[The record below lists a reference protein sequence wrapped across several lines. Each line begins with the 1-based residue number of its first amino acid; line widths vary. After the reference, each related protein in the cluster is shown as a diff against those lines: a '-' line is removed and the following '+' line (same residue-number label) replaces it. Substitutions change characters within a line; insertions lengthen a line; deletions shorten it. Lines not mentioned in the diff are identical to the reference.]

1 MRSCRRWGW
10 VAVGIILTGVT
21 FKSVVAQTPDFTAG
35 AKRIAARIDTILAAQ
50 DPIKTG
56 FRNVERAEALKK
68 IVAQIEKQEPN
79 SPNHLS
85 AVFTLA
91 LELLRAGEMEESLEY
106 LEEMRDI
113 YAAAPHL
120 ASPGKL
126 NSERTV
132 EALDY
137 LRIGEVENCL
147 SLHGPDACI
156 FPFRPG
162 AYHKKQ
168 RGSRE
173 AIRRLDQ
180 ILHNNPNDLSAR
192 WLMNLAYTT
201 LGEYPSRVPPQYL
214 IDPKY
219 FASEYDI
226 KHFVNIAN
234 PLGIEVG
241 DLAGGVVADDFD
253 NDGQLDLMTSVW
265 TPTGKMHLFSNNGDG
280 SFTEVTERA
289 GLAEERGGLNLISAD
304 YNNDGYLDVFILRG
318 AWNGPNGH
326 FPQSLLKNNGNG
338 TFSDVTEEA
347 KIYAEGPTQTAVWF
361 DYDNDGWIDL
371 FLGFE
376 TTPGDTNRCRLF
388 HNNKDGTFTDV
399 APELGLDIAAFV
411 KGVTAGDYNNDGRP
425 DLYLSIAH
433 APNRLLRNDGMVNG
447 RWKFTDVTGEA
458 GVAEPVR
465 SFPTWF
471 FDFDNDGLLD
481 LFVSGYFI
489 EATGDIIAD
498 CMGIPT
504 SAERLHLYRNK
515 GDGTFEDVSK
525 AMHIDRVVPTMG
537 CNYGDL
543 DNDGFLDFY
552 LATGNPN
559 NAMLIPNRMFRN
571 DGGKRFQD
579 VTTSGGFGHLQKG
592 HAVAFADFNND
603 GTQDIY
609 TVMGGAYVGDTA
621 RSVLFENPGHGNN
634 WVKFKLEGV
643 QSNRAAIGARIKL
656 VVQTPTGERAIY
668 RTVSTGG
675 SFGSNPLRQEIGIGN
690 GTNIVR
696 AEVFWPVTGKTQVLN
711 GLEINHAYHVKEG
724 ERKADELHLKA
735 VRYAVAK
742 HDG

>member
-1 MRSCRRWGW
+1 MISSRRFCG
-10 VAVGIILTGVT
+10 VAVGII
-21 FKSVVAQTPDFTAG
+21 FAAVVGNSNIAAEADFTLG
-35 AKRIAARIDTILAAQ
+35 AKRMGARIDAILAKQ
-50 DPIKTG
+50 DPVQAS
-56 FRNVERAEALKK
+56 FRNVERAAALRKV
-68 IVAQIEKQEPN
+68 VAQLEQQQPN

-85 AVFTLA
+85 AVFNLA
-91 LELLRAGEMEESLEY
+91 VELLRAGELEDSLEY
-106 LEEMRDI
+106 LEQMRDI
-113 YAAAPHL
+113 YAATPSL
-120 ASPGKL
+120 ASPAKL
-126 NSERTV
+126 NAARTV

-137 LRIGEVENCL
+137 LRLGEVENCL

-173 AIRRLDQ
+173 AIRRLEQ
-180 ILHNNPNDLSAR
+180 ILKNNPNDLSAR

-201 LGEYPSRVPPQYL
+201 LGEYPAEVPPQFL
-214 IDPKY
+214 IEPK
-219 FASEYDI
+219 FFESEYDI

-234 PLGIEVG
+234 PLGLEVG

-253 NDGQLDLMTSVW
+253 NDGQLDLLTSVW

-304 YNNDGYLDVFILRG
+304 YNNDGYLDFVILRG
-318 AWNGPNGH
+318 AWQGPGGH
-326 FPQSLLKNNGNG
+326 FPQSLVKNNGNG
-338 TFSDVTEEA
+338 TFSDVTEES
-347 KIYAEGPTQTAVWF
+347 KILSEHPTQTAAWL
-361 DYDNDGWIDL
+361 DYDNDGWVDL
-371 FLGFE
+371 FIGFE
-376 TTPGDTNRCRLF
+376 SVPGDTNRCQLF

-399 APELGLDIAAFV
+399 APQLGLDIAAYV
-411 KGVTAGDYNNDGRP
+411 KGVAVGDYNNDGRI
-425 DLYLSIAH
+425 DIYLSCAFQ
-433 APNRLLRNDGMVNG
+433 PNRLLRNEGPANG
-447 RWKFTDVTGEA
+447 WKFTDVTAQA
-458 GVAEPVR
+458 GVPAPVK

-471 FDFDNDGLLD
+471 FDFDNDGFLD

-489 EATGDIIAD
+489 ETTGDIIAD
-498 CMGIPT
+498 YMGIPT
-504 SAERLHLYRNK
+504 AAERLHLYRNK

-537 CNYGDL
+537 CNFGDL

-592 HAVAFADFNND
+592 HAVAFADFDND
-603 GTQDIY
+603 GDQDVY
-609 TVMGGAYVGDTA
+609 AVMGGAYTGDTA
-621 RSVLFENPGHGNN
+621 RNVFFENPGHGNN
-634 WVKFKLEGV
+634 WVKLKLEGV
-643 QSNRAAIGARIKL
+643 QSNRGALGARIK
-656 VVQTPTGERAIY
+656 VIVQTPTGERAIY
-668 RTVSTGG
+668 RTVTTGS
-675 SFGSNPLRQEIGIGN
+675 SFGTNPLRQDIGLGN
-690 GTNIVR
+690 ATKILR
-696 AEVFWPVTGKTQVLN
+696 AEIFWPVTGQTQIVD
-711 GLEINHAYHVKEG
+711 GLQINHGYHVKEG
-724 ERKADELHLKA
+724 VAKADELHLKA